1 MKDKT
6 KFIILG
12 GLGEI
17 GKNMYA
23 IEHNEELII
32 IDAHTYECNRK
43 LYTGHGLDVALLD
56 RVSGID
62 RLAEYKDDRLQ

>member
-1 MKDKT
+1 M
-6 KFIILG
+6 IIKN
-12 GLGEI
+12 I
-17 GKNMYA
+17 GWVYR
-23 IEHNEELII
+23 IIITHNNGNTDELTI

-62 RLAEYKDDRLQ
+62 R